1 MPAPGSTS
9 LIDAVDDA
17 NRPVGTVPR
26 GDVFAVGS
34 NFRTVHVLV
43 LNAAGQVLL
52 QRLGARRDRHP
63 LAWGSSVAGYLHA
76 GEEYAAAAARR
87 LYEELAQKTP
97 LRQVG
102 VAAMPD
108 NGVTKFIGVFTTVA
122 DTPRIADAEH
132 IEEIAFWSLSD
143 IDRELRSQPTQFT
156 ASFRHVLDFWR
167 HHHQQGADRAPS

>member
-1 MPAPGSTS
+1 MPAPGPTS

-26 GDVFAVGS
+26 GDVFSVGS

-52 QRLGARRDRHP
+52 QRLGAGHDRHP

-76 GEEYAAAAARR
+76 GEEYADAAARR

-108 NGVTKFIGVFTTVA
+108 DGVTKFIGVFTTVA
-122 DTPRIADAEH
+122 DAPRIADSEH
-132 IEEIAFWSLSD
+132 IEEIAFWSLTD
-143 IDRELRSQPTQFT
+143 IDLELRREPTQFT

-167 HHHQQGADRAPS
+167 HHHRQGADRAKS